1 VRVQDLGI
9 QIEHFLL
16 GVQVFASQ
24 SMSGLQNCGTI
35 VLVFYDPQ
43 CDGAVPLRFFPP
55 IYFRKM
61 GCGSTVK
68 GWPGEYSYFPS
79 EMKHDTN
86 EGKIALANHMVRSSM
101 FNVNFLTRC
110 FNCFRVLT
118 YTGWQYVYIQTRF
131 VWQLDSVHVGA
142 AHRMEQIWETRMVD
156 CRQSFGLPHSCY
168 GRVRKRCDENFFVF
182 LPLRENR

>member
-1 VRVQDLGI
+1 
-9 QIEHFLL
+9 
-16 GVQVFASQ
+16 
-24 SMSGLQNCGTI
+24 
-35 VLVFYDPQ
+35 
-43 CDGAVPLRFFPP
+43 
-55 IYFRKM
+55 
-61 GCGSTVK
+61 
-68 GWPGEYSYFPS
+68 
-79 EMKHDTN
+79 
-86 EGKIALANHMVRSSM
+86 MVRSSM

-168 GRVRKRCDENFFVF
+168 GRVRKRCDVEFFCV
-182 LPLRENR
+182 PSASRKPVYSLRRLITVVPGCLNGRLITFTQCIYRYSQKDGTTVSI